1 MPAHFSTVQ
10 VTPDPEF
17 KAMSFFTTLPLERY
31 SPDAFDRFDATTS
44 GGFNPGTGKAMAWA
58 CQLAYETAEPPK
70 IDIIAG
76 RWKCTVPVAVISES
90 SATVLPTSSTQLI
103 VFVHGNAVII
113 SFAGTDPVTLVDWI
127 TDFDIKNTDQGSA
140 NGFAAAAQSVQ
151 QKIEA
156 VLQQPAFAN
165 KPIFVTGHSLGAAL
179 AALTAQKIDAGKPG
193 SVRAVYT
200 YGMPRTGNA
209 QFASAYNQALGART
223 YRMVHG
229 SDVVPTV
236 PPALPAP
243 LPGPCHVGRFLHCA
257 RLGKFDAG
265 TLAPTT
271 DSDEPN
277 FVKGISAQLKQMH
290 HGPLSEIMSFAERGK
305 LAAALALG
313 IGPAGL
319 RTDPG
324 GIAIELLPPPLRD
337 HMPDR
342 YIGGF

>member
-1 MPAHFSTVQ
+1 MPAHFITIS
-10 VTPDPEF
+10 VTPDPELT
-17 KAMSFFTTLPLERY
+17 AMSIFTTLPRERY
-31 SPDAFDRFDATTS
+31 SAAAFDQFDATR
-44 GGFNPGTGKAMAWA
+44 GDFNLGTGKAMAWA
-58 CQLAYETAEPPK
+58 CQLAYETTDPTPGK
-70 IDIIAG
+70 IDSIAG
-76 RWKCTVPVAVISES
+76 SWKCTAPVAVISEN

-103 VFVHGNAVII
+103 VFVHGDAVII

-140 NGFAAAAQSVQ
+140 NGFAIAAQSVQ
-151 QKIEA
+151 QQIEA
-156 VLQQPAFAN
+156 VLVQPAFAN
-165 KPIFVTGHSLGAAL
+165 KPIFVTGHSLGGAL
-179 AALTAQKIDAGKPG
+179 AALTAQRIDAANPG

-243 LPGPCHVGRFLHCA
+243 LAGPRHVGRFLHCA

-271 DSDEPN
+271 GSDEPN
-277 FVKGISAQLKQMH
+277 FVKGISAQLH
-290 HGPLSEIMSFAERGK
+290 HAPLSEIMSFAARAK
-305 LAAALALG
+305 LAAALTLG
-313 IGPAGL
+313 VGPAGL
-319 RTDPG
+319 RTDLG

>member
-1 MPAHFSTVQ
+1 
-10 VTPDPEF
+10 
-17 KAMSFFTTLPLERY
+17 MSFLTTLPRERY
-31 SPDAFDRFDATTS
+31 SLAAFDQFDAAS
-44 GGFNPGTGKAMAWA
+44 GDFNLGTAKAMAWA
-58 CQLAYETAEPPK
+58 CQLAYETADPGK
-70 IDIIAG
+70 IDSIAG
-76 RWKCTVPVAVISES
+76 SWKCSVPVAVISEN

-103 VFVHGNAVII
+103 VFVHGNAAVI
-113 SFAGTDPVTLVDWI
+113 SFAGTDPLTLTDWI

-140 NGFAAAAQSVQ
+140 NGFAVAAQSVSRR
-151 QKIEA
+151 IEDL
-156 VLQQPAFAN
+156 LQNPAIAN
-165 KPIFVTGHSLGAAL
+165 KAIFVTGHSLGAAL
-179 AALTAQKIDAGKPG
+179 AALTAQKIDAAKPG

-265 TLAPTT
+265 TLAPATG
-271 DSDEPN
+271 SDEPN
-277 FVKGISAQLKQMH
+277 FVKGISAQLRQMH
-290 HGPLSEIMSFAERGK
+290 HGPLSKIMSFAARAK

-313 IGPAGL
+313 IGPPGL
-319 RTDPG
+319 RTDAG
-324 GIAIELLPPPLRD
+324 GIAIELLPLPLRD